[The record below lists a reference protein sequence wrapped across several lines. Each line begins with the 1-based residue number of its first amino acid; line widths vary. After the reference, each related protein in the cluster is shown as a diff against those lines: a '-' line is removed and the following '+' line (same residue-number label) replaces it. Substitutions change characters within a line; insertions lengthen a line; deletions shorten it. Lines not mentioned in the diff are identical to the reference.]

1 MEKALKLY
9 TYVDGVNDV
18 PFPSADEQIEIGV
31 FTYDAKRMGGAPSIT
46 FTARHRQCLDDAWT
60 NEVYAIFN
68 NEKYYLKQIP
78 TSSYDNSDSRYR
90 HDVELVSERIILE
103 SVYFFD
109 VVSDDTTNDKPVSN
123 SSNVVF
129 FGDIREFASRLQQ
142 SLTYSHLDYTVIVD
156 EGVTSEP
163 KLMSFNDQFFF
174 AVLQEVYNTFEIPYY
189 FVGKEIHIGNY
200 EYEVQEVFE
209 YGVENSLLSI
219 SKENANYKVVNR
231 CTGDGSS
238 DNIPY
243 YYPNQSPYGK
253 LNILYNN
260 ALTDRA
266 TITDWSKFAAYGP
279 STKLEYESTTNA
291 TEKEEIATLDD
302 FISYKVERSGF
313 LLDQPWF
320 TWIGKYSIKISDPTA
335 KLFLSFG
342 INEPTGGIVSYSI
355 VDDNLVEIA
364 QGWIPG
370 EAIDLAYGS
379 YDIYIKVPVGNRTS
393 TPAESFAR
401 RVAFANVYCSKST
414 TIEGW
419 RINDKGLVS
428 LSNMGITLIDEPID
442 GDVISFE
449 IAEGRIPVVGK
460 LMPSLYRKTK
470 GADRFYNAI
479 NNEYINPDDA
489 PNTYVFSNP
498 YIDGKPREHIVHFED
513 IKPTIKGMTNAAAQ
527 RMDMF
532 VDFEYDLNDNDE
544 VDENGNYEHPYFY
557 AKLRKFDGEHGFNL
571 FAHAIEGNPM
581 TISMTSGNCGACQW
595 TIGVDD
601 KSNRNVV
608 QVYEVDTTDANGVFH
623 KAGSLK
629 RNDNGDVLRSGVA
642 QDIQNDTRSNEVW
655 IALKKEESTFGTI
668 MPKAPVFSKE
678 GEQIEAGYRPKPCHE
693 GQNDGDTFVILHIGL
708 PESYILAA
716 EDRLTEAIIKYM
728 SENNDDKFNFSI
740 KFSRI
745 YLEQNTEILKRLNE
759 NSRIKVRYNNN
770 VYTLHVSSY
779 SYKTT
784 ESAPLPEVVV
794 QLSDTITINSNAL
807 QNVVNDIKNANYRA
821 SYVSDTVGTKQTNNS
836 LLLAA
841 TSADSVALGSGASA
855 AELNHFVRK
864 QGVETIHDVK
874 TFEDEVVFEKGIR
887 SSDFVKDGTIGVGWG
902 IYKDSQG
909 YTVAEVDKV
918 IARHVLE
925 INELKVNQSTFE
937 KGAQILS
944 SAGCVIS
951 AVEDNSSFY
960 RCYFDNKQGSFFS
973 GFVIGDIAHCQRFD
987 EAYSNIVKDYRC
999 VVVGVSASYVD
1010 LSKND
1015 YFGNGSPSVNDAIIQ
1030 FGNINDTNR
1039 QYVIIRDVIGGGY
1052 ERMLS
1057 DLNSVSATGV
1067 EYYFAGR
1074 MDGDTPRW
1082 FVGNKEQFIEYKDGH
1097 LQIKADVTLGE
1108 NSSLPERLD
1117 TEYLKKAFPQGN
1129 ILEAYDGVSLASLI
1143 GVNDENGNLVAGL
1156 YGGGSADLNE
1166 EGYEDSD
1173 YGAMLLFG
1181 GVEGAD
1187 KPTTYKTA
1195 IFENGYIVSKR
1206 FQTGKDGKRVEIF
1219 NNELLVYG
1227 DDEDKSVLSISYDS
1241 NGKPRLQY
1249 SDKNGN
1255 VSWYLTD
1262 DGLDNTYSIEETDEN
1277 FISKVIPQ
1285 NIDVAHNFLRGFAI
1299 AGIPFRKTANGQ
1311 LFIDANVVFG
1321 GGVTMYGTDTTP
1333 APSLFDGLPIDGRT
1347 IKRDGNGALYVDETA
1362 LSISGGGGGVV
1373 DSVAWANVYGKPT
1386 WITNTKPTYN
1396 YSEIQ
1401 GTPDLSGYALADAIP
1416 TNNNQLTNGAGYI
1429 TSSAL
1434 DGYAKESWVNS
1445 ALGNYV
1451 PSKGIVKADSLK
1463 GNWLGYTYTD
1473 EGYGGKYAGGVIS
1486 AGLATYGFQLNAN
1499 NSGTRIA
1506 LRSNNNGTWSDWSII
1521 AMRSDIPSLDG
1532 YATETWVNTALSEYL
1547 PKDGNAASATKLAT
1561 PRTIWGQSFDGTG
1574 NVDGPLIAS
1583 SDLTAPNWIS
1593 DTVQIRAHAN
1603 GTSYYLGLG
1612 ATSTGYAVIQGGNS
1626 GVGAIPLLL
1635 NPSVSNAGKVV
1646 VGGTEAVEKLTVN
1659 GNIALTA
1666 ANYNPYILIKDD
1678 ASRNWYIQYYQGY
1691 LQLGNGSSKSVKI
1704 DENGYVSLPNTGTT
1718 SAFSNA
1724 QLKFGTTARLS
1735 ALSNGKLFFYGDSFT
1750 FRPASTTAASSIGMV
1765 LDASGN
1771 LTVSGGITMYSQRS
1785 LKNILSYD
1793 GLTLEQLAKIKPIK
1807 FTWKDNRDNRYH
1819 VGGVADDVATVVPEV
1834 VYSANDFLTMD
1845 YGNAGFYVA
1854 ASLIKPV
1861 VDHEQRIKTLECR
1874 VKELE
1879 QENKQL
1885 KQAS

>member
-129 FGDIREFASRLQQ
+129 FGDIREFSSRLQQ

-200 EYEVQEVFE
+200 EYEVQEIFE

-260 ALTDRA
+260 ALTGRA

-302 FISYKVERSGF
+302 FISYKVERTGF
-313 LLDQPWF
+313 LLDQPLF

-342 INEPTGGIVSYSI
+342 INETTGGIVSYSI

-370 EAIDLAYGS
+370 ETIDLAYGS
-379 YDIYIKVPVGNRTS
+379 YDIYIKVPVGNRAS
-393 TPAESFAR
+393 TPAESFVR
-401 RVAFANVYCSKST
+401 RVAFVNVYCSKST

-428 LSNMGITLIDEPID
+428 LSNMGITLIDEPIV

-449 IAEGRIPVVGK
+449 IAEGRIPVVSK

-498 YIDGKPREHIVHFED
+498 YIDGKPKEHIVHFED
-513 IKPTIKGMTNAAAQ
+513 IKPTIKGMTNASEQ
-527 RMDMF
+527 RIDMF
-532 VDFEYDLNDNDE
+532 VDFAYDLNDNDE

-678 GEQIEAGYRPKPCHE
+678 GEQIEAGYRPKPCYE

-745 YLEQNTEILKRLNE
+745 YLEQKPEVLKRLNE

-779 SYKTT
+779 SYKAT

-821 SYVSDTVGTKQTNNS
+821 SYVSDTGSTKQKDNS
-836 LLLAA
+836 LLSA
-841 TSADSVALGSGASA
+841 TTSGDSVALGST
-855 AELNHFVRK
+855 AEALGLNHFVRK
-864 QGVETIHDVK
+864 QGVETIHDAK

-887 SSDFVKDGTIGVGWG
+887 SSDFAKDGTIGVGWG

-960 RCYFDNKQGSFFS
+960 RCYFDNKQGSLFS
-973 GFVIGDIAHCQRFD
+973 GFVIGDIARCQRFD
-987 EAYSNIVKDYRC
+987 EAYSNIVKDYKC

-1057 DLNSVSATGV
+1057 DLNSVSSSGV

-1074 MDGDTPRW
+1074 MDGNTPRW

-1117 TEYLKKAFPQGN
+1117 AGYLKKAFPQGN
-1129 ILEAYDGVSLASLI
+1129 ILEVNDGVSLASLI
-1143 GVNDENGNLVAGL
+1143 GVNDENENLVAGL

-1166 EGYEDSD
+1166 AGYEDAD

-1181 GVEGAD
+1181 GIESAD

-1195 IFENGYIVSKR
+1195 IFENGHIISKR
-1206 FQTGKDGKRVEIF
+1206 FQTGKEGKRVEIF
-1219 NNELLVYG
+1219 DNELLVYG

-1255 VSWYLTD
+1255 ISWYLTD
-1262 DGLDNTYSIEETDEN
+1262 SGLDNTYSIEEADNN
-1277 FISKVIPQ
+1277 FISKILPQDVGVI
-1285 NIDVAHNFLRGFAI
+1285 HNFSNGFEV

-1311 LFIDANVVFG
+1311 LFIDANVVFS

-1333 APSLFDGLPIDGRT
+1333 APSIFKGLPIDNET
-1347 IKRDGNGALYVDETA
+1347 IYWDGDVLKAMGG
-1362 LSISGGGGGVV
+1362 GGGGGVA

-1396 YSEIQ
+1396 YSEILN
-1401 GTPDLSGYALADAIP
+1401 TPDLSVYALATAIP

-1434 DGYAKESWVNS
+1434 N
-1445 ALGNYV
+1445 
-1451 PSKGIVKADSLK
+1451 
-1463 GNWLGYTYTD
+1463 
-1473 EGYGGKYAGGVIS
+1473 
-1486 AGLATYGFQLNAN
+1486 
-1499 NSGTRIA
+1499 
-1506 LRSNNNGTWSDWSII
+1506 
-1521 AMRSDIPSLDG
+1521 G
-1532 YATETWVNTALSEYL
+1532 YATQSWVNTALSSYFLSANFTKANIKTTLGISDWALSSSLEWGAINSKPTDINGYGMVEYL
-1547 PKDGNAASATKLAT
+1547 TNLNNATLHKFFRSSFQASNRPAYNYAVGFTLGNTSISANYAAQLAIDYYGGVHTRYKASTEWSEWVELAPLSSVPTKLS
-1561 PRTIWGQSFDGTG
+1561 Q
-1574 NVDGPLIAS
+1574 
-1583 SDLTAPNWIS
+1583 LT
-1593 DTVQIRAHAN
+1593 DD
-1603 GTSYYLGLG
+1603 
-1612 ATSTGYAVIQGGNS
+1612 
-1626 GVGAIPLLL
+1626 
-1635 NPSVSNAGKVV
+1635 VV
-1646 VGGTEAVEKLTVN
+1646 VGKYLPITG
-1659 GNIALTA
+1659 GNVSG
-1666 ANYNPYILIKDD
+1666 D
-1678 ASRNWYIQYYQGY
+1678 A
-1691 LQLGNGSSKSVKI
+1691 KF
-1704 DENGYVSLPNTGTT
+1704 
-1718 SAFSNA
+1718 SA
-1724 QLKFGTTARLS
+1724 TLS
-1735 ALSNGKLFFYGDSFT
+1735 ANRIY
-1750 FRPASTTAASSIGMV
+1750 AASSSVSSLIEFKVNGDSTTIATV
-1765 LDASGN
+1765 GYEAGYGTILQSYKAGHYLLLKDDKTAYLSCDTTIKGN
-1771 LTVSGGITMYSQRS
+1771 LLTTGGITMYSQRS

-1793 GLTLEQLAKIKPIK
+1793 GLSLEQLSVIKPIK
-1807 FTWKDNRDNRYH
+1807 FTWKDGRDNRYH
-1819 VGGVADDVATVVPEV
+1819 VGGVADDMATVVPEV
-1834 VYSANDFLTMD
+1834 VYSTNDFLTMD

-1861 VDHEQRIKTLECR
+1861 IDHEQRIKI
-1874 VKELE
+1874 LE
-1879 QENKQL
+1879 QENKALRDEINQL
-1885 KQAS
+1885 RQTS